1 MSQKEFVECFVVS
14 EFKLYSTET
23 NKVVIKQISTNKINI

>member
-14 EFKLYSTET
+14 EFIRYSTET
-23 NKVVIKQISTNKINI
+23 NKVVIKQISANKINI